1 MNTTLLTDLRE
12 GRNDWQNIQEVI
24 RSTFISIIKMVD
36 QSLER
41 MDSVQKKNDLL
52 ETKNRTV

>member
-52 ETKNRTV
+52 ETKNKTV